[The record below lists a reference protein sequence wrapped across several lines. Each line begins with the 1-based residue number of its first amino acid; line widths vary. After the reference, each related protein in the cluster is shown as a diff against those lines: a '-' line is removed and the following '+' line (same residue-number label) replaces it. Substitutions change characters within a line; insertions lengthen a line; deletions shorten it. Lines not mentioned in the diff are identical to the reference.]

1 MMQFKPIPHRIIA
14 ILLSTFMILMGG
26 GLLLWLIF
34 NPPGTTTG
42 EAAVALAVGKAALGS
57 ADQSGTGAMATTTDG
72 AQMTDQMG
80 AVETTPITIVLGL
93 ADGLPPPLA
102 TLANTT
108 ALSSTTILTAP
119 LDAADVTVR
128 FHYEGQ
134 KDEARYVYTFA
145 AAARFD
151 TIDTKVTWPALQAI
165 WRGKSDRFSAVAVLT
180 DTLPALNHILGKP
193 GPTVVGYATQPE
205 VVTAAWAN
213 VAEQAPTLVLLPFDA
228 LEPRLVVLAIDG
240 QNPVENANKFDAAAY
255 PLVATV
261 YAQNLAKSD
270 PERQAVQT
278 LLQTLPPGN
287 REPDRLTVV
296 AMTGVTAMVRL
307 TAREMDKRGVD
318 WVAKV
323 VGPELA
329 TADITAISNEVPF
342 VEGCE
347 TNTSMDNLTFCSK
360 PTYLKALTDCGVDII
375 GLTGNHQNDYGREDA
390 LQSLD
395 FYEKVNLPVYGGGR
409 NKEAAFAPLYR
420 EHNGNRL
427 AFLGANSY
435 GPNFAWATDAL
446 PGSAQ
451 FDLNIMSAMIRAI
464 KAQDRADVVL
474 TELQYQESYDVVPL
488 VDQRQNFSALIRA
501 GADIVTG
508 VQSHVP
514 QAMEFTENKL
524 ILYGLGNLFFDQM
537 SSQATREGMIV
548 KHTIYQG
555 RHLSTQVLTT
565 LLYDYGQPRW
575 TTPTERRSILQRVYG
590 ASYWG
595 N

>member
-1 MMQFKPIPHRIIA
+1 MMQFKPIPHRIA
-14 ILLSTFMILMGG
+14 ILLSAFMIVMGG
-26 GLLLWLIF
+26 GLLFWLLF
-34 NPPGTTTG
+34 HLPGATTN
-42 EAAVALAVGKAALGS
+42 EPAVALGVGKAALGS
-57 ADQSGTGAMATTTDG
+57 ADHSAAALAAPASGEQTTDQ
-72 AQMTDQMG
+72 A
-80 AVETTPITIVLGL
+80 AAAETATPMPIVLGL
-93 ADGLPPPLA
+93 ADGLPSALA
-102 TLANTT
+102 ALANAP
-108 ALSSTTILTAP
+108 ALSTTTILTAS
-119 LDAADVTVR
+119 LDAAEATLR
-128 FHYEGQ
+128 FGYEGQ
-134 KDEARYVYTFA
+134 KDEAVYGYTFA
-145 AAARFD
+145 AATRFD
-151 TIDTKVTWPALQAI
+151 TIDTKVTWPAVQAI

-180 DTLPALNHILGKP
+180 DTLPALSQILGKP

-213 VAEQAPTLVLLPFDA
+213 AADQAPALVLLPFDQ

-240 QNPVENANKFDAAAY
+240 QNPVENANKFDATAY
-255 PLVATV
+255 PLVATI
-261 YAQNLAKSD
+261 YAQNLAKTD
-270 PERQAVQT
+270 TERQVVQT

-307 TAREMDKRGVD
+307 TAREMDKRGVE

-329 TADITAISNEVPF
+329 AADITAISNEVPF
-342 VEGCE
+342 VEGCK
-347 TNTSMDNLTFCSK
+347 TNTRMDNLTFCSK
-360 PTYLKALTDCGVDII
+360 PEYLNALTDCGVDII

-390 LQSLD
+390 IQSLD
-395 FYEKVNLPVYGGGR
+395 FYEQANLPVYGGGR
-409 NKEAAFAPLYR
+409 NKEAAFTPLYR

-435 GPNFAWATDAL
+435 GPTFAWATDAL

-451 FDLNIMSAMIRAI
+451 FDLNIMSATIRAI

-474 TELQYQESYDVVPL
+474 AELQYQESYDVVPL
-488 VDQRQNFSALIRA
+488 VDQRQDFSALTRA

-514 QAMEFTENKL
+514 QAMEFTEDKL

-537 SSQATREGMIV
+537 SNQATREGMIV
-548 KHTIYQG
+548 KHTIYKG
-555 RHLSTQVLTT
+555 RHLSTQLLTT

-590 ASYWG
+590 ASYWE